1 MAGLRPAAEMKDSGI
16 EWVGKIPSDKKVVR
30 NKYYFHLTKG
40 KIPSSQNSEGKGVP
54 YIGASELDSNCC
66 RNYTED
72 DTVPVCNKDD
82 VLILWDGAR
91 AGLVG
96 TGKNGA
102 ISSTVVKCVFAN
114 NVYPSF
120 GYWYFKGFEHYFA
133 EQVHGTTIPHMNT
146 RYIEDI
152 GFINWSIKEQQAIAA
167 YLDERCAKIDELIAE
182 AAASIAEYKQLKQAV
197 IFEAVTQGLDKNV
210 PIRNTGNIWF
220 PVLPMDVALSRV
232 SRHYTII
239 LGKMLCPNKR
249 DDDDTI
255 EPYYCAANV
264 HFDGISGELKE
275 MWFNTAEKRNYIV
288 HKNDMLIVE
297 GGAGAGGAAIVVEE
311 PEQPTFV
318 QNSIMIVRSKD
329 SKDNRY
335 LCYVVQALVKNKY
348 VDFVCNKATIP
359 HFTKEKVSGIPY
371 PAWSKDKR
379 IAIADYLDK
388 RVGEID
394 SLISEKQA
402 LIDDLQAYKK
412 SLIYEAVTGKRRVV

>member
-16 EWVGKIPSDKKVVR
+16 EWVGKIPSNKEVVR

-167 YLDERCAKIDELIAE
+167 FLDGRCAKIDELIAE
-182 AAASIAEYKQLKQAV
+182 TAAGIAEYKELKQAV

-210 PIRNTGNIWF
+210 P
-220 PVLPMDVALSRV
+220 L
-232 SRHYTII
+232 
-239 LGKMLCPNKR
+239 
-249 DDDDTI
+249 
-255 EPYYCAANV
+255 
-264 HFDGISGELKE
+264 
-275 MWFNTAEKRNYIV
+275 
-288 HKNDMLIVE
+288 
-297 GGAGAGGAAIVVEE
+297 
-311 PEQPTFV
+311 
-318 QNSIMIVRSKD
+318 KD
-329 SKDNRY
+329 SGVEWIGDIPEGWI
-335 LCYVVQALVKNKY
+335 VKRFKY
-348 VDFVCNKATIP
+348 VATVNANL
-359 HFTKEKVSGIPY
+359 VSPE
-371 PAWSKDKR
+371 
-379 IAIADYLDK
+379 DYLDYRQIAPDCIEK
-388 RVGEID
+388 DSGRLIKERTVSEAGVESWNQLFHKGQLVYSKIRPILNKIIIAPYDGLCSADMYPLDVIEDIAFVQKAMLSRYFVEQVGLITQDRVKMPKINKEELANILMAIPPRNEQIQIVEYLNSRMAEID
-394 SLISEKQA
+394 EVIDEKQT
-402 LIDDLQAYKK
+402 LIDDLKAYKK
-412 SLIYEAVTGKRRVV
+412 SLIYEVVTGKRRVG